1 MSQNSS
7 LSLSDL
13 IDEVCEFNVVNES
26 IKPGGNDLSD
36 KNPLPVEKDKSLKGG
51 YKKTLNDEIDS
62 VMNNEEDEEDDTED
76 EECDECDDEPKKKEW
91 KRPWEDDD
99 NEEDEETVQE
109 SVKVLKKTLNKGMA
123 KKSIFDTLYKKCL
136 NENFGQDMGEDDDLG
151 ALGLD
156 DASTDDD
163 LDDDFHSEEDDGVT
177 FTLDRATAQA
187 LMSVLQGALGDDE
200 DDSGEFEDETEDE
213 FENEDDGM
221 DFEEDEEVQGT
232 KVAADKKAAF
242 QGKSNKV
249 SSKVT
254 AKKAKAK
261 TDVTDEVG
269 IKDGALPITA
279 LQGKGNQVPGST
291 LKQKATYF
299 K

>member
-13 IDEVCEFNVVNES
+13 IDEVYEFNVVNES
-26 IKPGGNDLSD
+26 IKLGGNDLSD
-36 KNPLPVEKDKSLKGG
+36 KKPLPVEKDKSLKGG

-62 VMNNEEDEEDDTED
+62 VTNNDEDEEDVTE
-76 EECDECDDEPKKKEW
+76 EECDDEPKKKEW
-91 KRPWEDDD
+91 KKPWEDDD

-109 SVKVLKKTLNKGMA
+109 STKVLKKTLNKGMA

-136 NENFGQDMGEDDDLG
+136 NENFGQDMREDDDLG

-163 LDDDFHSEEDDGVT
+163 LGDDFGSEEDDSVT
-177 FTLDRATAQA
+177 FTLDRSTAQA

-200 DDSGEFEDETEDE
+200 DDSGEFEDEVEDN
-213 FENEDDGM
+213 FEDDDDEM

-232 KVAADKKAAF
+232 KVATDKKAAF

-249 SSKVT
+249 SSKLT
-254 AKKAKAK
+254 AKKVKAK

-269 IKDGALPITA
+269 IKDGAPPITA
-279 LQGKGNQVPGST
+279 LQGRGNQVPGST
-291 LKQKATYF
+291 LKQKADYF

>member
-26 IKPGGNDLSD
+26 IKPGGNDFSD
-36 KNPLPVEKDKSLKGG
+36 EKPLPVEKDKSLKGG
-51 YKKTLNDEIDS
+51 YKKTLNDEINS
-62 VMNNEEDEEDDTED
+62 VMNNEQDEED
-76 EECDECDDEPKKKEW
+76 CDCDGDGEPKKKEW
-91 KRPWEDDD
+91 KKPWEDDD

-136 NENFGQDMGEDDDLG
+136 NENFGQDMREDDDLG

-163 LDDDFHSEEDDGVT
+163 LGDDFGSDEDDSVT
-177 FTLDRATAQA
+177 FTLDRATAQT
-187 LMSVLQGALGDDE
+187 LMSVLQGALGDD
-200 DDSGEFEDETEDE
+200 DDSGEFEDETDDE
-213 FENEDDGM
+213 FGDEDDGM

-232 KVAADKKAAF
+232 KVATDKKAAF

-254 AKKAKAK
+254 AKKVKAK

-269 IKDGALPITA
+269 IKDGAPPINA

-291 LKQKATYF
+291 LKQKADYF

>member
-1 MSQNSS
+1 MSQKSS

-13 IDEVCEFNVVNES
+13 IDEVCEFNVVSES

-36 KNPLPVEKDKSLKGG
+36 KKPLPVEKDKSLKGG

-62 VMNNEEDEEDDTED
+62 VMNNEEDEEDDTE
-76 EECDECDDEPKKKEW
+76 EECDECDDEPTKKEW
-91 KRPWEDDD
+91 KKPWEDDD

-109 SVKVLKKTLNKGMA
+109 SAKVLKKTLNKGMA
-123 KKSIFDTLYKKCL
+123 KKSIFDTVYKKCVY
-136 NENFGQDMGEDDDLG
+136 ENFGRDMGEDDDLG

-163 LDDDFHSEEDDGVT
+163 LGDDFGSEEDDSVT
-177 FTLDRATAQA
+177 FTLDRTTAQA

-213 FENEDDGM
+213 FEDEDDGM

-232 KVAADKKAAF
+232 KVATDKKAAF
-242 QGKSNKV
+242 QGRSNKV

-254 AKKAKAK
+254 AKKVKAK

-269 IKDGALPITA
+269 TKETAPPITA

-291 LKQKATYF
+291 LKQKADYF
-299 K
+299 R